1 LTIKGKLVSFPDF
14 KGRASTKD
22 LADYI
27 QMGLLIFAIP
37 REVTA
42 QSLIRQQIQ
51 EDYDQLYKEKSPDFG
66 ENRCFF
72 TERPETCYIT
82 YEKVW
87 WVDINQLI
95 LQSLS

>member
-1 LTIKGKLVSFPDF
+1 LTSKAELPLRILPITYKWVIIAF
-14 KGRASTKD
+14 
-22 LADYI
+22 I
-27 QMGLLIFAIP
+27 LIFAIP
-37 REVTA
+37 HEATA